1 MIRVLPGRARVSLAA
16 LLLLGSLPVLSAR
29 ALPQQAGRKLSAPS
43 SAAVAGKAPPAP
55 VRSSLR
61 RSPASARKLTGTLRE
76 AAAAGTAGSGS
87 IVHWGGNTNGQASL
101 AGQLGDIVAVSA
113 GRSHVLA
120 LRVDGTVTA
129 AGRNDRGQ
137 CDVPPGLEGVIQ
149 VAASDS
155 HSLALKSDGTMV
167 TWGMGSRGSAEMPG
181 GITGVTAITA
191 GASHSLALKDD
202 GTVLA
207 WGDDIFGGTAV
218 PAGLNNVIAVAAGAA
233 FSLALKA
240 DGTVVAW
247 GDNSAGQLNVPGG
260 LAGVMAIDTGD
271 FHCLALKTDGTVVGW
286 GHNIAGQ
293 SSVPAGLTGVTDITA
308 GSQFS
313 MARRAD
319 GTVVAWGRN
328 NDGQRNVPAGLGYVS
343 AIAAGGNFALALRAS
358 SRLRAWG
365 SSSYAT
371 AGPVLGAVQ
380 IAGGGTHSLVLRG
393 DGELLGWGHGAQDQL
408 ASPAGIGPLRS
419 VAAGR
424 AYSLVLKSNGEP
436 VLFGSYDPGISSFV
450 PFGLPG
456 DLTGLRA
463 VAQGFNQAL
472 AVRANG
478 TVAAW
483 GRNTEGQCIV
493 PDDLGG
499 VKAVAGGRVHTLAL
513 RPDGTVAAWGQS
525 DPIPAGLAGVTA
537 IAVGEYHNLALKSDG
552 TVVAWGRNTNGQCD
566 VPADLTGV
574 RAIAAGYY
582 HSLALKD
589 DGTIIGWGASSYGE
603 LTVPTGVTGVTQV
616 AAGAF
621 HSSAIFAD
629 PAPTLTAP
637 STLETVEDTP
647 SAPLEFT
654 LWDRETPLAD
664 LTVSAS
670 CSVPGLVQALTLTGS
685 GATRTLGVSPS
696 SDQFGTATV
705 TLTVSDGISQTNH
718 QIALTVHPR
727 NDPPSYVKGEDQTVD
742 EDAGSQS
749 VPGWATHLS
758 AGPSNEAG
766 QQLLFNLVTN
776 TRPEL
781 FISEPA
787 VNPVTGDLTYTPAP
801 NAHGNATIGFQ
812 LQDDGGTEHDGQDTE
827 PDVQTFQ
834 ITVNSVPDAPL
845 ARGEEYSLWKNTP
858 LTVAA
863 PGVLGNDVEYEGEAL
878 TAVLASGVSHGS
890 LTLNPDGSFTYTPTA
905 GYAGTDSFTYR
916 ARDTSGAHLPGS
928 RHQRSEQQPHHG
940 DPDGPERHY
949 RPHAGGGQ
957 HRQPYRSAAGPRAGH
972 HQRWPERRDLGPAH
986 RQQQQRAAARPGHR
1000 PRGIDRRH
1008 PHLQSGAGLRG
1019 GARRQGRRLPLRPR
1033 GAAGGGCQRQR
1044 ARRGPGGRQPGGE
1057 EAPARSYLQEPAP
1070 PRALPQAGER
1080 HPWPHP
1086 GQVDGQRQARPHR
1099 LTGGRSRAAAGPRG
1113 LHEAPKEHCARPGG
1127 RAGWS
1132 DGGA

>member
-1 MIRVLPGRARVSLAA
+1 
-16 LLLLGSLPVLSAR
+16 
-29 ALPQQAGRKLSAPS
+29 
-43 SAAVAGKAPPAP
+43 
-55 VRSSLR
+55 
-61 RSPASARKLTGTLRE
+61 
-76 AAAAGTAGSGS
+76 
-87 IVHWGGNTNGQASL
+87 
-101 AGQLGDIVAVSA
+101 
-113 GRSHVLA
+113 
-120 LRVDGTVTA
+120 
-129 AGRNDRGQ
+129 
-137 CDVPPGLEGVIQ
+137 
-149 VAASDS
+149 
-155 HSLALKSDGTMV
+155 
-167 TWGMGSRGSAEMPG
+167 
-181 GITGVTAITA
+181 
-191 GASHSLALKDD
+191 
-202 GTVLA
+202 
-207 WGDDIFGGTAV
+207 V

-727 NDPPSYVKGEDQTVD
+727 NDAPSYAKGEDQTVD

-766 QQLLFNLVTN
+766 QQLLFNLVAN

-916 ARDTSGAHLPGS
+916 ARDTSGANSSPTTVTLTVQNDTTAPTLVVGS
-928 RHQRSEQQPHHG
+928 TVSLTGPPRVHVPVTISDGQSGVISVQLTANSSNVLLRDPATGREVSIGGTLTFNPALASVVVHAAKVDVSRSARVELRAVDASGNARVG
-940 DPDGPERHY
+940 DPVVANLEVKKRQLDRTYKNLPRHEHYLKLENGTPGLTQVKLWVNGKRVHTGSLVDG
-949 RPHAGGGQ
+949 AVLQ
-957 HRQPYRSAAGPRAGH
+957 L
-972 HQRWPERRDLGPAH
+972 DLASWMKHPKNIVRVQAEGPAG
-986 RQQQQRAAARPGHR
+986 ATVVLLIG
-1000 PRGIDRRH
+1000 D
-1008 PHLQSGAGLRG
+1008 QSLVGGTGAS
-1019 GARRQGRRLPLRPR
+1019 
-1033 GAAGGGCQRQR
+1033 R
-1044 ARRGPGGRQPGGE
+1044 ARLGGSLRRE
-1057 EAPARSYLQEPAP
+1057 VLRLAP
-1070 PRALPQAGER
+1070 
-1080 HPWPHP
+1080 
-1086 GQVDGQRQARPHR
+1086 
-1099 LTGGRSRAAAGPRG
+1099 
-1113 LHEAPKEHCARPGG
+1113 
-1127 RAGWS
+1127 
-1132 DGGA
+1132 